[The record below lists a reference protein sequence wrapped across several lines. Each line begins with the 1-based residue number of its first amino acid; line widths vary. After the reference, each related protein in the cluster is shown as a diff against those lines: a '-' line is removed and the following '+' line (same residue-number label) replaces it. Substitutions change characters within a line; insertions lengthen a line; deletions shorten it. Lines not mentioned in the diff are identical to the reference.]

1 MDAPTGAAP
10 TTDPVCGMRVQP
22 ESAASHLE
30 HAGRTYHFCSARCAE
45 RFRANPGGFLN
56 PSGQPAPAMPP
67 EHRAK
72 QPSREATCRVYTC
85 PMHPEIRQIGPGNC
99 PICGMALEPLEITE
113 ALEET
118 PNPEL
123 EDMWRRLWISI
134 GPTALLLVLG
144 MGPMIPALGRALH
157 EWPAWVEL
165 LLATP
170 VVLWGGWPFF
180 ERAVASVRTG
190 HLNMWT
196 LIGLGV
202 AVAYGF
208 SVLGTLA
215 PGLFPESF
223 RQHGRLPVYFEPAAV
238 IVCLVLLGQVLELRA
253 RSRTGSAIRA
263 LLRLAPPIAHRQ
275 EAEGERDVPLADV
288 HPGDILR
295 VRPGEAVPV
304 DGTVIEGESAVD
316 ESMLTGEPMPVSKQ
330 AGKPVRAGTV
340 NGTGAL
346 TLRAERVGSD
356 TLLGQIVRTVNEAQ
370 RSRAP
375 VQRLADAVSAVFVP
389 AVIVMAVV
397 TAVVWGLWGP
407 EPRMAHA
414 LINAVA
420 VLIIACPCA
429 LGLATPMAVMVGTGR
444 GARAGVL
451 VKSAE
456 ALETLARVDTLLVDK
471 TGTLTEG
478 RPTLAAIHPAPGFEE
493 AAVLRAAAAVEARSE
508 HPLARAIVDAARTRG
523 LVLPPVADFASQT
536 GRGVRG
542 RVEGSTVLVGTD
554 AHLRSLGVTE
564 QRTTLNPELGDKG
577 FVFVS
582 IDGKFAGTLS
592 VADPV
597 RPSAR
602 EALEALKSE
611 GVQVVMVT
619 GDRWTT
625 AEAIAAQ
632 LGISE
637 VVAEVLPADK
647 AAAVRGLR
655 GQGRVVAMAGDGI
668 NDAPA
673 LASADVG
680 IAMGTGT
687 DMAMQTAG
695 ITLVQGDLRG
705 VVRAR
710 RLSRAVRRN
719 IRQNLFF
726 AFVYNLLGVPLAAG
740 VLYPF
745 LGLLLSPMLASAAM
759 SLSSVSV
766 VGNSLRLRNVPL

>member
-1 MDAPTGAAP
+1 MGMHAATGPAS
-10 TTDPVCGMRVQP
+10 TTDPVCGMRVHP
-22 ESAASHLE
+22 GTAAAHVE
-30 HAGRTYHFCSARCAE
+30 HGGRTYHFCSSRCAE
-45 RFRANPGGFLN
+45 RFRANPDAFLTEHSPKASGREPAGGVL
-56 PSGQPAPAMPP
+56 
-67 EHRAK
+67 
-72 QPSREATCRVYTC
+72 YTC
-85 PMHPEIRQIGPGNC
+85 PMHPQIRQIGPGNC
-99 PICGMALEPLEITE
+99 PICGMALEPLEVTAE
-113 ALEET
+113 LEET

-123 EDMWRRLWISI
+123 EDVSRRLWISI
-134 GPTALLLVLG
+134 APTAFLVVLG
-144 MGPMIPALGRALH
+144 MAPMVPALGLTLH
-157 EWPAWVEL
+157 GWPAWVEL
-165 LLATP
+165 LLASP
-170 VVLWGGWPFF
+170 VVLWGGWPFLK
-180 ERAVASVRTG
+180 RAVASVRTG

-202 AVAYGF
+202 SVAYGF

-238 IVCLVLLGQVLELRA
+238 IICLVLVGQVLELRA

-275 EAEGERDVPLADV
+275 EAGSERDVPLADV

-304 DGTVIEGESAVD
+304 DGAVVDGESTVD
-316 ESMLTGEPMPVSKQ
+316 ESMLTGEPMPVPKR
-330 AGKPVRAGTV
+330 AGEPVRAGTV

-346 TLRAERVGSD
+346 TMRAERVGSD
-356 TLLGQIVRTVNEAQ
+356 TLLGQIVRTVNDAQ

-375 VQRLADAVSAVFVP
+375 VQRLADAVSAFFVP
-389 AVIVMAVV
+389 AVITVAVV
-397 TAVVWGLWGP
+397 TAVAWGVWGP
-407 EPRMAHA
+407 EPRLAHA
-414 LINAVA
+414 LVNAVA

-429 LGLATPMAVMVGTGR
+429 LGLATPITVMVGTGR

-478 RPTLAAIHPAPGFEE
+478 RPMLVAIHPAPGFDEP
-493 AAVLRAAAAVEARSE
+493 ALLRNAAAVEASSE
-508 HPLARAIVDAARTRG
+508 HPLARAIVAEARARG
-523 LVLPPVADFASQT
+523 LVLLPVADFASQT

-542 RVEGSTVLVGTD
+542 RVEGRTVLVGTD
-554 AHLRSLGVTE
+554 AHLSSQGVTAE
-564 QRTTLNPELGDKG
+564 QARTGPDRPGG
-577 FVFVS
+577 QGVVS
-582 IDGKFAGTLS
+582 VAIDGKFAGTLA

-602 EALEALKSE
+602 EALEALE
-611 GVQVVMVT
+611 ADGVRVAMVT
-619 GDRWTT
+619 GDRRTT
-625 AEAIAAQ
+625 AEAVAAQ
-632 LGISE
+632 LGISD

-647 AAAVRGLR
+647 AAAVRR
-655 GQGRVVAMAGDGI
+655 FRDQGRVVAMAGDGI

-687 DMAMQTAG
+687 DVAMQTAG

-745 LGLLLSPMLASAAM
+745 FGLLLSPMLASAAM

-766 VGNSLRLRNVPL
+766 VANALRLRHAPL

>member
-1 MDAPTGAAP
+1 
-10 TTDPVCGMRVQP
+10 
-22 ESAASHLE
+22 
-30 HAGRTYHFCSARCAE
+30 
-45 RFRANPGGFLN
+45 
-56 PSGQPAPAMPP
+56 
-67 EHRAK
+67 
-72 QPSREATCRVYTC
+72 
-85 PMHPEIRQIGPGNC
+85 
-99 PICGMALEPLEITE
+99 
-113 ALEET
+113 
-118 PNPEL
+118 
-123 EDMWRRLWISI
+123 LWVSVI
-134 GPTALLLVLG
+134 PTALLLLFA

-157 EWPAWVEL
+157 GWPVWVEL

-180 ERAVASVRTG
+180 ERAVASIRNG

-208 SVLGTLA
+208 SVLATLA
-215 PGLFPESF
+215 PGLFPETF
-223 RQHGRLPVYFEPAAV
+223 REHGRLPVYFEPAAV
-238 IVCLVLLGQVLELRA
+238 IVCLVLVGQVLELRA

-275 EAEGERDVPLADV
+275 EADGERDVPLVDI
-288 HPGDILR
+288 HQGDILR
-295 VRPGEAVPV
+295 IRPGEAVPV
-304 DGTVIEGESAVD
+304 DGAVTDGESAVD
-316 ESMLTGEPMPVSKQ
+316 ESMLTGEPMPVVKR
-330 AGKPVRAGTV
+330 AGEPVRAGTV

-346 TLRAERVGSD
+346 TMRAERVGSD

-370 RSRAP
+370 RRRAP
-375 VQRLADAVSAVFVP
+375 IQNLADGVSAIFVP
-389 AVIVMAVV
+389 AVLIVAAL
-397 TAVVWGLWGP
+397 TALAWGWWGP
-407 EPRMAHA
+407 EPRLAHA
-414 LINAVA
+414 LVNAVA

-478 RPTLAAIHPAPGFEE
+478 HPALVAIHPAPGFDEPT
-493 AAVLRAAAAVEARSE
+493 VLRNAAAVEVSSE
-508 HPLARAIVDAARTRG
+508 HPLARAIVDAARARA
-523 LVLPPVADFASQT
+523 LALPPVTDFASQT
-536 GRGVRG
+536 GRGVQG
-542 RVEGSTVLVGTD
+542 RVAGRTVLVGTD
-554 AHLRSLGVTE
+554 PFLASQGVTGE
-564 QRTTLNPELGDKG
+564 QARVDPERSGG
-577 FVFVS
+577 QGAVS
-582 IDGKFAGTLS
+582 VAIDGQFAGTLA

-602 EALEALKSE
+602 EALEALGAD
-611 GVQVVMVT
+611 GVRVAMVT
-619 GDRWTT
+619 GDRQST
-625 AEAIAAQ
+625 AKAVAAQ

-637 VVAEVLPADK
+637 VVAEVLPAEK
-647 AAAVRGLR
+647 AAAVRR
-655 GQGRVVAMAGDGI
+655 FRAQGRVVAMAGDGI

-687 DMAMQTAG
+687 DVAMQTAG

-726 AFVYNLLGVPLAAG
+726 AFVYNLLGVPVAAG
-740 VLYPF
+740 VLYPVF
-745 LGLLLSPMLASAAM
+745 GLLLSPMLASAAM

-766 VGNSLRLRNVPL
+766 VANALRLRNAPL

>member
-1 MDAPTGAAP
+1 MDAPPSPAP
-10 TTDPVCGMRVQP
+10 TTDPVCGMRVEP
-22 ESAASHLE
+22 ATAPAHVE
-30 HAGRTYHFCSARCAE
+30 HAGRTYHFCSIRCAD
-45 RFRANPGGFLN
+45 RFRANPEAFL
-56 PSGQPAPAMPP
+56 GQPLTARPSEPP
-67 EHRAK
+67 PK
-72 QPSREATCRVYTC
+72 QSSSSATADVLYTC

-99 PICGMALEPLEITE
+99 PICGMALEPLEVT
-113 ALEET
+113 AGGEEE

-123 EDMWRRLWISI
+123 EDMSHRLWVSVI
-134 GPTALLLVLG
+134 PTALLLLFA

-157 EWPAWVEL
+157 GWPVWVEL

-180 ERAVASVRTG
+180 ERAVASIRNG

-208 SVLGTLA
+208 SVLATLA
-215 PGLFPESF
+215 PGLFPETF
-223 RQHGRLPVYFEPAAV
+223 REHGRLPVYFEPAAV
-238 IVCLVLLGQVLELRA
+238 IVCLVLVGQVLELRA

-275 EAEGERDVPLADV
+275 EADGERDVPLVDV

-295 VRPGEAVPV
+295 IRPGEAVPV
-304 DGTVIEGESAVD
+304 DGAITDGESAVD
-316 ESMLTGEPMPVSKQ
+316 ESMLTGEPMPVVKR
-330 AGKPVRAGTV
+330 AGEPVRAGTV

-346 TLRAERVGSD
+346 TMRAERVGSD

-375 VQRLADAVSAVFVP
+375 IQNLADGVSAIFVP
-389 AVIVMAVV
+389 AVLIVAVL
-397 TAVVWGLWGP
+397 TALAWGWWGP
-407 EPRMAHA
+407 EPRLAHA
-414 LINAVA
+414 LVNAVA

-478 RPTLAAIHPAPGFEE
+478 HPALVAIHPAPGFDEPT
-493 AAVLRAAAAVEARSE
+493 VLRNAAAVEVSSE
-508 HPLARAIVDAARTRG
+508 HPLARAIVDAARARA
-523 LVLPPVADFASQT
+523 LALPPVTDFASQT
-536 GRGVRG
+536 GRGVQG
-542 RVEGSTVLVGTD
+542 RVAGRTVLVGTD
-554 AHLRSLGVTE
+554 PFLASQGVTGE
-564 QRTTLNPELGDKG
+564 QARVDPERSGDQG
-577 FVFVS
+577 AVS
-582 IDGKFAGTLS
+582 VAIDGQFAGTLA

-602 EALEALKSE
+602 EALEALGAD
-611 GVQVVMVT
+611 GVRVAMVT
-619 GDRWTT
+619 GDRQST
-625 AEAIAAQ
+625 AKAVAAQ

-637 VVAEVLPADK
+637 VVAEVLPAEK
-647 AAAVRGLR
+647 AAAVRR
-655 GQGRVVAMAGDGI
+655 FRAQGRVVAMAGDGI

-680 IAMGTGT
+680 TGT
-687 DMAMQTAG
+687 DVAMQTAG

-726 AFVYNLLGVPLAAG
+726 AFVYNLLGVPVAAG
-740 VLYPF
+740 VLYPVF
-745 LGLLLSPMLASAAM
+745 GLLLSPMLASAAM

-766 VGNSLRLRNVPL
+766 VANALRLRNAPL